1 MKPLGIFI
9 SSVQREFAEE
19 RAALR
24 DYLRGDPLMRRFF
37 DPFLFEDVPATD
49 RRPDALYLDEVER
62 CELYVGLFGDE
73 YGTEDEEGLSPTERE
88 FDHATALGKQRLI
101 FLKAA
106 RGTSRHPKMAAL
118 IGKAQ
123 AGLIRARFGGTED
136 LVAALYASLV
146 EYLGAQ
152 ELLRWE
158 PFDVAACP
166 NAGFDD
172 LDPERMV
179 RFVGTAGRAR
189 QFPLSEDAPPEALL
203 EHLNLLNKG
212 RPTNA
217 AILLFGRAPQRFLI
231 SSQIKCA
238 HFHGTQVAKPIPSHQ
253 VYTGTVFELVDHA
266 VDFVLSK
273 IALSVGT
280 RAESI
285 QAPVAY
291 EIPKEVITE
300 AIVNAV
306 AHRDYAS
313 GGSVQVMLF
322 ADRLEVWNPGDLP
335 PPLTLDKLRV
345 PHESIPGNPLLA
357 RAMYLVK
364 YIEQM
369 GTGTLDMI
377 RRCLEAG
384 LPEPEFE
391 AAGEFVTRIRRPAPA
406 GQAAVFT
413 DRKEARAVSGKTN
426 PASGQP
432 AQQNCTNADP
442 DVRSRDTC
450 NAQVTLPTTLDV
462 HGLMRSLSRARPI
475 FHSEADFQF
484 ALAWRIRELT
494 PTCEVRLEYR
504 VQLEDKPLRVDL
516 WLPTL
521 GAAIELKYKTRQLLA
536 PIGDESY
543 SLEDQSARN
552 LSRYD
557 FLDDVRRLERIVE
570 AGQAKRGFAVM
581 LTNDRGYWAPP
592 TAGSSTDDAAFRL
605 HEGREICGPLE
616 WAQAD
621 KLGAKKNRKQPI
633 SLSGSYN
640 LNWHDYSDNTA
651 AAATPFQRFGTSRY
665 SRYSQFR
672 YLVISVGD

>member
-37 DPFLFEDVPATD
+37 VPFLFEDVPATD

-62 CELYVGLFGDE
+62 CEIYVGLFGDE
-73 YGTEDEEGLSPTERE
+73 YGTEDEEGISPTERE

-101 FLKAA
+101 FLKAVDGA
-106 RGTSRHPKMAAL
+106 SRHPKMQAL

-123 AGLIRARFGGTED
+123 AGLIRKRFSTTAELVSGLYAAAVDYLDRTDLIRQGPFDASPCVGARLED
-136 LVAALYASLV
+136 L
-146 EYLGAQ
+146 
-152 ELLRWE
+152 
-158 PFDVAACP
+158 
-166 NAGFDD
+166 DD
-172 LDPERMV
+172 QRMTTFI
-179 RFVGTAGRAR
+179 RTARGAR
-189 QFPLSEDAPPEALL
+189 QFPLPENTTAVDLL

-217 AILLFGRAPQRFLI
+217 AILLFGKAPQRFLI
-231 SSQIKCA
+231 SSEIKCA

-306 AHRDYAS
+306 AHRDYTSA
-313 GGSVQVMLF
+313 GSVQVMLF
-322 ADRLEVWNPGDLP
+322 ADRLEVWNPGRLP
-335 PPLTLDKLRV
+335 PPLTIERLRV

-377 RRCLEAG
+377 RRCVDTG
-384 LPEPEFE
+384 LQEPEFE
-391 AAGEFVTRIRRPAPA
+391 AAGEFVTRIRRAAPA
-406 GQAAVFT
+406 GQPVVFT
-413 DRKEARAVSGKTN
+413 DRKEPRAASRETD

-432 AQQNCTNADP
+432 AQETCANADS
-442 DVRSRDTC
+442 DFGSRDTC
-450 NAQVTLPTTLDV
+450 NAQMTLPTTLDV
-462 HGLMRSLSRARPI
+462 HGLMRSLSTARPL

-494 PTCEVRLEYR
+494 PNCKVRLEYR
-504 VQLEDKPLRVDL
+504 VHLEDKPLYLDV
-516 WLPTL
+516 WLQTL

-536 PIGDESY
+536 RISDESY
-543 SLEDQSARN
+543 SLKDQSAQD

-557 FLDDVRRLERIVE
+557 FLDDVRGLERMVD
-570 AGQAKRGFAVM
+570 AGRARRGFAVI
-581 LTNDRGYWAPP
+581 LTNDRSYWSPP
-592 TAGSSTDDAAFRL
+592 TTDNKTDDAAFRL
-605 HEGREICGPLE
+605 HEGREIRGPLK
-616 WAQAD
+616 WSHAD
-621 KLGAKKNRKQPI
+621 RLEAKKNRRQPI
-633 SLSGSYN
+633 SLSGSYT
-640 LNWHDYSDNTA
+640 LRWHDYSDNTA
-651 AAATPFQRFGTSRY
+651 AAATPFQEFGTNRHTRY
-665 SRYSQFR
+665 SRFR

>member
-37 DPFLFEDVPATD
+37 APFLFEDVPATD

-73 YGTEDEEGLSPTERE
+73 YGTEDEEGISPTERE

-101 FLKAA
+101 FLKAVDGA
-106 RGTSRHPKMAAL
+106 SRHPKMQAL

-158 PFDVAACP
+158 PFDAAACP

-172 LDPERMV
+172 LDPERMM

-189 QFPLSEDAPPEALL
+189 QFPLSEDASPGALL

-306 AHRDYAS
+306 AHRDYTS

-322 ADRLEVWNPGDLP
+322 ADRLEVWNPGGLP

-377 RRCLEAG
+377 ERCGNAG
-384 LPEPEFE
+384 LLEPEFE
-391 AAGEFVTRIRRPAPA
+391 AAGEFVIRIRRAALA
-406 GQAAVFT
+406 GQPVVFT
-413 DRKEARAVSGKTN
+413 DRADVERNS
-426 PASGQP
+426 
-432 AQQNCTNADP
+432 NATTQETRGTTQENTQETRGTTQET
-442 DVRSRDTC
+442 RSTRERIL
-450 NAQVTLPTTLDV
+450 AL
-462 HGLMRSLSRARPI
+462 LSTEPEI
-475 FHSEADFQF
+475 
-484 ALAWRIRELT
+484 
-494 PTCEVRLEYR
+494 
-504 VQLEDKPLRVDL
+504 
-516 WLPTL
+516 
-521 GAAIELKYKTRQLLA
+521 TR
-536 PIGDESY
+536 
-543 SLEDQSARN
+543 
-552 LSRYD
+552 
-557 FLDDVRRLERIVE
+557 RRLAERVGITADGVKYHLTKLRA
-570 AGQAKRGFAVM
+570 AGVIQHVGATK
-581 LTNDRGYWAPP
+581 
-592 TAGSSTDDAAFRL
+592 AGRWEVL
-605 HEGREICGPLE
+605 
-616 WAQAD
+616 
-621 KLGAKKNRKQPI
+621 K
-633 SLSGSYN
+633 
-640 LNWHDYSDNTA
+640 
-651 AAATPFQRFGTSRY
+651 
-665 SRYSQFR
+665 
-672 YLVISVGD
+672 